1 MPIAVASCRQIRR
14 DPATVARGLLGAVL
28 LAVVCDPLAAQSVS
42 GSVIIRGTS
51 VVDPTTG
58 TVTPNRSIV
67 VVQGRI
73 ATVGGPAT
81 MAPTGARAIDGR
93 GTFAIPGLWDM
104 HAHAV
109 IPGLA
114 ETIFPTNIANGIT
127 GIREMFGVTTDALK
141 YRSDVTAGRMVGPR
155 FVFAGNIVNG
165 WPPTR
170 PGEVVVRS
178 PAEGRRA
185 VDSLVDARAE
195 FIKVYSLLDSAS
207 FDAIATQAR
216 VRRIPLA
223 GHVPLSVS
231 AVHAATMGQKSAEHL
246 EGITAGCAA
255 GENDLVDAAVL
266 WLRSRVTDS
275 ANAPSLLSEMNR
287 RVGPMTATYDVARC
301 DALLRKLASLGMWQ
315 VPTLGVLRAVSR
327 LSDPALVRTERTKYL
342 PPMLQQMWRGMSAC
356 MDTGAD
362 TSRRNFHRD
371 IERGIVRRMAA
382 LDVPLLAGTD
392 SPNLFSYPGFGVHD
406 ELERLVSAGLTPLQ
420 ALRAA
425 TFNPAVYFAAS
436 DSMGTIARGKV
447 ADIVLLDAN
456 PLLEIG
462 NTRRI
467 RAVIAQGRVFD
478 RGALDALLVEVARV
492 NTAPSP
498 TPPPD
503 LIEVLPQCV
512 P

>member
-1 MPIAVASCRQIRR
+1 MPIDVLSRRPIRR
-14 DPATVARGLLGAVL
+14 ELVTVARGLLGAAL
-28 LAVVCDPLAAQSVS
+28 LAVACRPLDAQTVT
-42 GSVIIRGTS
+42 GTVIIRGTS
-51 VVDPTTG
+51 VIDPTTG
-58 TVTPNRSIV
+58 SITPNRSIV
-67 VVQGRI
+67 VVEGRI
-73 ATVGGPAT
+73 TAVGGPAT
-81 MAPTGARAIDGR
+81 PAPTGARAIDGR
-93 GTFAIPGLWDM
+93 GSFAIPGLWDM

-141 YRSDVTAGRMVGPR
+141 YRSDVTSGRMVGPR
-155 FVFAGNIVNG
+155 FVFAGNIVDG

-170 PGEVVVRS
+170 PGQVVVRN

-207 FDAIATQAR
+207 FDAIARQAR
-216 VRRIPLA
+216 VRKIPIA

-231 AVHAATMGQKSAEHL
+231 AVHAATMGQKSTEHL
-246 EGITAGCAA
+246 EGVTAGCAA
-255 GENDLVDAAVL
+255 GENDIVDAAVL
-266 WLRSRVTDS
+266 WLRGRVTDS
-275 ANAPSLLSEMNR
+275 ANAPSLMSEMNR
-287 RVGPMTATYDVARC
+287 RVAPMTATYDVARC
-301 DALLRKLASLGMWQ
+301 DALLRQLASLGMWQ

-327 LSDPALVRTERTKYL
+327 LSDPALVRAERTRYL
-342 PPMLQQMWRGMSAC
+342 PPMLQQMWSSMSAR
-356 MDTGAD
+356 MGTGAD

-371 IERGIVRRMAA
+371 IERGIVRRMGA

-392 SPNLFSYPGFGVHD
+392 SPNPFTYPGFGLHD
-406 ELERLVSAGLTPLQ
+406 ELELLVDAGLTPLQ

-425 TFNPAVYFAAS
+425 TVSPAAYFAAS

-467 RAVIAQGRVFD
+467 RAVIANGRVFD
-478 RGALDALLVEVARV
+478 RAALDALLVEVARV
-492 NTAPSP
+492 NAAPSP
-498 TPPPD
+498 VPPP
-503 LIEVLPQCV
+503 
-512 P
+512 